1 MVKLYDQD
9 SYEFKLTTNLKGET
23 VTKKRK
29 YGTNSWRLVCKH
41 KDCKHIAKLNGL
53 CITHGGG
60 YYCQYK
66 NCTNIVNS
74 KYKNCEKH
82 HFNKVKCRIS
92 KCNNLKKY
100 CNGLCELNHTGFP
113 RKSKKSNINKKN
125 NKKKLIL
132 KTDNQEDDNKKQN
145 KNDNEEREPIT
156 LETLRQNIIDYLKK
170 SNNNF
175 RFELKKDN
183 NLLNNISID
192 INLSFNEI

>member
-9 SYEFKLTTNLKGET
+9 SYEFRLTTNLKGES

-66 NCTNIVNS
+66 NCMNIVNN
-74 KYKNCEKH
+74 KYKNCVEH
-82 HFNKVKCRIS
+82 DSYKVRCRIN
-92 KCNNLKKY
+92 KCKNPKKY
-100 CNGLCELNHTGFP
+100 CNGLCELHHTGFP
-113 RKSKKSNINKKN
+113 RKPKESNVNKKN
-125 NKKKLIL
+125 NIRKVIIE
-132 KTDNQEDDNKKQN
+132 NN
-145 KNDNEEREPIT
+145 NEEREPIT

-192 INLSFNEI
+192 INLSFN